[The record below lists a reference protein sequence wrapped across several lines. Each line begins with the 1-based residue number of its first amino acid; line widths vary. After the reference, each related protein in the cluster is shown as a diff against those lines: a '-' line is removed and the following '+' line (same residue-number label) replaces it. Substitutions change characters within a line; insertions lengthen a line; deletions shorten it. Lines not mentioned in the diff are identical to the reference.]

1 MNILEDLIRL
11 SKKTVV
17 TKNELF
23 RLYAPNFNFE
33 KDESQILKL
42 ALKRGFVTKIGNDQY
57 KINNQYEGEKS

>member
-1 MNILEDLIRL
+1 
-11 SKKTVV
+11 V

-33 KDESQILKL
+33 KDENQILKL
-42 ALKRGFVTKIGNDQY
+42 ALKRGFVTKIGGDQY